1 MKIAYFSLAGLPD
14 FKEHGDFSILKDLH
28 ALCLYVNRIAAG
40 LSLFLF
46 LQWELVSTVI
56 YGIYKVQ
63 LKRSKCI
70 NFHAN
75 EQKYILGLYK

>member
-1 MKIAYFSLAGLPD
+1 ML
-14 FKEHGDFSILKDLH
+14 
-28 ALCLYVNRIAAG
+28 LCLYVNRIAAG

-75 EQKYILGLYK
+75 EQNTFWGFINNDIFVKYCLNISD

>member
-14 FKEHGDFSILKDLH
+14 FKEHGD
-28 ALCLYVNRIAAG
+28 LYVNRIAAG